1 MDVNREKQKVFSK
14 IAAVKIDADSL
25 IQSKNNLFPSV
36 SQGGDVTNFL
46 LDLLKTLEDVN
57 QMKDII
63 IDTIHRNSE
72 EFEVKIKNTLK
83 KSLNNIVL
91 CFSDPTV
98 PSNYLMSSAG
108 VGFETNVNNI
118 DLTKLLKTNPTS
130 EVGKLLYFDNNTGL
144 ASSDLNVVLYTVI
157 SQPNTWVNWKNIIHI
172 KFNTQQ
178 TIQIKIHNSY
188 AGKKLSKFFWDLI
201 EAIDLFD
208 TRTLLNNLVDT
219 YSGTIKF
226 KLKKT
231 KEQIHN
237 EAVIDKIIE
246 NILKDDEDEE
256 KEASGYFTF
265 TNEDNIEIEDIV
277 NARNN
282 GTFVVDMAYDSLEQ
296 MIGFESLD
304 SVDQQLSNSNASDIE
319 DIIQNA
325 LDSLGSIDSFEIGLP
340 DIQIL
345 NLNFIETIVKNLSK
359 LFTNAILSPK
369 IILPFL
375 LANHMVNGTVSATSN
390 DFIKNNLN
398 IFKDIVKSI
407 KNMVVGLILDRC
419 IKLLTE
425 IVLRKMSSIMKEKIT
440 NRKKQIN
447 SLIGL

>member
-14 IAAVKIDADSL
+14 IAAVKIDADTL
-25 IQSKNNLFPSV
+25 IQNKNNLFQSA
-36 SQGGDVTNFL
+36 SQNGDVTNFL

-72 EFEVKIKNTLK
+72 DFEVKIKNTLK

-98 PSNYLMSSAG
+98 PSNYLMSSTG
-108 VGFETNVNNI
+108 VGFETNVSNI

-130 EVGKLLYFDNNTGL
+130 EVGKLLYFDNNSGL
-144 ASSDLNVVLYTVI
+144 NSNDLNVVLYTI
-157 SQPNTWVNWKNIIHI
+157 INQPNTWVNWKNILHI
-172 KFNTQQ
+172 RFSTQQ
-178 TIQIKIHNSY
+178 TLQIKINNSY
-188 AGKKLSKFFWDLI
+188 SGKKLSKFFWDFI
-201 EAIDLFD
+201 EVIDLFD
-208 TRTLLNNLVDT
+208 TRTLLNNLVDS

-226 KLKKT
+226 KMNKT
-231 KEQIHN
+231 KDQIHN
-237 EAVIDKIIE
+237 EVVIDKIIE
-246 NILKDDEDEE
+246 NILKDDDDDERE
-256 KEASGYFTF
+256 PSGYFTF
-265 TNEDNIEIEDIV
+265 TNEDNVEIEDIV

-296 MIGFESLD
+296 MIGFDSLD
-304 SVDQQLSNSNASDIE
+304 SVDQQISNSSASEIE
-319 DIIQNA
+319 DIIQDA
-325 LDSLGSIDSFEIGLP
+325 LDSLGSIDSFEIGVS
-340 DIQIL
+340 DIPIL

-375 LANHMVNGTVSATSN
+375 IANHMVNGSISSTSN
-390 DFIKNNLN
+390 EFIKNNLN
-398 IFKDIVKSI
+398 VFKDIIRSI

-425 IVLRKMSSIMKEKIT
+425 IVLRKMSSIIKEKIT